1 MEKTLESPLDC
12 NEIKPVNPKGNQ
24 RGIFFGR
31 TTAEAEPPVLWLL
44 DAKSQL
50 TVKDLMIGKTEGKR
64 RKGQQRMRWLDNITN
79 SMHMNLSKLQ
89 KIVKDRGAWCA
100 TVHRVAESDRAE
112 RLNNNSNN
120 SISVNIISLKL
131 CGGSMNYL
139 LVFKPL
145 EKNLVSTDLF

>member
-79 SMHMNLSKLQ
+79 SMHMNLSKLREM
-89 KIVKDRGAWCA
+89 VKDGEAWCA
-100 TVHRVAESDRAE
+100 AVHGVTKSW
-112 RLNNNSNN
+112 
-120 SISVNIISLKL
+120 
-131 CGGSMNYL
+131 
-139 LVFKPL
+139 
-145 EKNLVSTDLF
+145 T